1 MDVRF
6 KHWRPTK
13 CVGYFAQSSCN
24 VFPASGCTNAVFQ
37 SIFPIF
43 LCRFTQN
50 LFMCNV
56 LNFEYRDLFI
66 ACKNWLCGYE
76 IWMKAIFSWLKN
88 TLFNSQ
94 FSSQNTG
101 DHILGLW
108 NSTIFWGSMPP
119 DPPRRRELTARC
131 WYSRLLYS
139 NLLATSII
147 IIETPG
153 FKVMADFRVCR
164 LSCWLAT
171 GNFGCR

>member
-1 MDVRF
+1 MSGLSTDDRRNASATLLRAVATFFPLLVAQTLYFSQFFPYFFVGLRRICLCATYLILNIGICSLLVRID
-6 KHWRPTK
+6 
-13 CVGYFAQSSCN
+13 CV
-24 VFPASGCTNAVFQ
+24 V
-37 SIFPIF
+37 
-43 LCRFTQN
+43 
-50 LFMCNV
+50 
-56 LNFEYRDLFI
+56 
-66 ACKNWLCGYE
+66 
-76 IWMKAIFSWLKN
+76 MKAEWNAIFSWLKN

-153 FKVMADFRVCR
+153 FTVMADFRVCR
-164 LSCWLAT
+164 LSCWPAT